1 LTTTT
6 PVTDDPGSHPSI
18 RYQPGIFH
26 PGLWDR
32 EGAGSW
38 NSEAMW
44 NAFFLGAVGG
54 IGAVGCEF
62 ALQYL
67 LPSGEM
73 HPLVDAATTATLL
86 AAIPEESIKFF
97 VLVSMAD
104 KHVDARRLQ
113 DVLILALAVSLGF
126 AALENCFYVIST
138 GDWRVTAALRAIT
151 SFPGHGI
158 DGFAMGA
165 LLIAARLNGDPGRK
179 LWRVGYALLVPI
191 ALHAA
196 YDFPLFAIGKNAEKL
211 AMGIGWIVILVLSSL
226 FVIILMSRI
235 LPKAVAADRASGRDG
250 TSVETTDRLILGGT
264 IGLIAG
270 PLLAAAAFYVKGIDV
285 ASVATILSIFPVALG
300 IDSIL
305 TGLKRKRAR
314 LGASQQEP
322 RFAY

>member
-1 LTTTT
+1 M
-6 PVTDDPGSHPSI
+6 I
-18 RYQPGIFH
+18 RLAILLSAISPAFFILGYGIAKA
-26 PGLWDR
+26 R
-32 EGAGSW
+32 GSW
-38 NSEAMW
+38 KSEAMW
-44 NAFFLGAVGG
+44 NAFLLGAVGA

-73 HPLVDAATTATLL
+73 YPLLDAATTATLL

-158 DGFAMGA
+158 DGLAMGA
-165 LLIAARLNGDPGRK
+165 LLIAARLNGDPRRK

-191 ALHAA
+191 LLHAA

-226 FVIILMSRI
+226 FVIMLMSRI

-250 TSVETTDRLILGGT
+250 TSVETTDRLIIGGT

-270 PLLAAAAFYVKGIDV
+270 PMLAGAAFYVKGIDV

-314 LGASQQEP
+314 LGVGQQGP